1 MAVAGSPS
9 PASLELS
16 ALHDKL
22 DRVMARLEEQSHVQL
37 QLEAITEQ
45 YKVSP
50 GGGNPLGAPSWCWL

>member
-9 PASLELS
+9 LAFLELS

-22 DRVMARLEEQSHVQL
+22 DRVMARLEEQSHVQV

-50 GGGNPLGAPSWCWL
+50 GGG